1 MKKKRTKKTKI
12 SNYVMVVLL
21 ILIIYYLFTKMT
33 SIKISTEELARHYST
48 NVQAA
53 DDKFL
58 NKEID
63 LTGKVKAYFEFE
75 DDNDLME
82 LISENAV
89 ISVFCIML
97 SDEQINVAKNLTQG
111 TDVKIKGK
119 CLGLAENKFSN
130 SVYIHV
136 IKIK

>member
-1 MKKKRTKKTKI
+1 MTLIEI
-12 SNYVMVVLL
+12 SA
-21 ILIIYYLFTKMT
+21 
-33 SIKISTEELARHYST
+33 EELARHYST
-48 NVQAA
+48 NVQTA

-63 LTGKVKAYFEFE
+63 MTGKVKAYFEFE
-75 DDNDLME
+75 DANDLME

-89 ISVFCIML
+89 ISVFCILL

-119 CLGLAENKFSN
+119 CLGMAENKFSN
-130 SVYIHV
+130 SIYIHV
-136 IKIK
+136 VKIK